1 MSWGVL
7 RRTPFLFL
15 FLTGCAE
22 PQARPA
28 STVPAAA
35 EDRRP
40 TPPSVSRPAGL
51 EVTVKQVVDGDTLRV
66 SGLSAGNALVRLT
79 GIDAP
84 ETGDGRTT
92 RECFGP
98 EARQWLRDRIAPGT
112 RVRLVTDVADRDRF
126 GRALAYVY
134 APDGAFLNADLVAG
148 GYARTMTIRPNV
160 RHAKQLADLE
170 RRARAEGRGL
180 WAACRQTVP

>member
-1 MSWGVL
+1 MRWGPL
-7 RRTPFLFL
+7 RRGPLFVLFL
-15 FLTGCAE
+15 AGCAQPE
-22 PQARPA
+22 APPA

-40 TPPSVSRPAGL
+40 TPASVSRPAGL

-66 SGLSAGNALVRLT
+66 TGLSTGNGLVRLT

-98 EARQWLRDRIAPGT
+98 EARSWLRDRVRPGT
-112 RVRLVTDVADRDRF
+112 RVTLVTDAADRDRF
-126 GRALAYVY
+126 GRMLAYVY
-134 APDGAFLNADLVAG
+134 GPDGAFLNADLVAS

-160 RHAKQLADLE
+160 RHAQSLQEIE
-170 RRARAEGRGL
+170 RRARSEGRGL
-180 WAACRQTVP
+180 WGACRDRR